1 MKTKKA
7 LAAIIAALILLCIA
21 SGAVYL
27 RKNYVKIEGRIC
39 KSDIIKISP
48 DLRFTK
54 IKEINR
60 CTDVEEMLL
69 SSAYEDAISSFA
81 DFKKLSVLSLSC
93 SKVNSSDSQKMSTFS
108 NLQEL
113 YIYRTD
119 IDLKG
124 IGNSNLSYVWMLD
137 SDVKNFDSLAEC
149 LSLRNIS
156 LTDTI
161 VDDYII
167 NSDGNFT
174 MKDSG
179 FLSSFDNVTELGI
192 YVDSIEDVSGIC
204 EMDSLQELSVNS
216 DALSDEAIDQLEE
229 KGIKVAQKK
238 SDD

>member
-1 MKTKKA
+1 
-7 LAAIIAALILLCIA
+7 
-21 SGAVYL
+21 
-27 RKNYVKIEGRIC
+27 
-39 KSDIIKISP
+39 
-48 DLRFTK
+48 
-54 IKEINR
+54 
-60 CTDVEEMLL
+60 
-69 SSAYEDAISSFA
+69 
-81 DFKKLSVLSLSC
+81 
-93 SKVNSSDSQKMSTFS
+93 MSTFS

-137 SDVKNFDSLAEC
+137 SNVKNFDSLAEC
-149 LSLRNIS
+149 LALRNIS

-167 NSDGNFT
+167 NSDGNST

-192 YVDSIEDVSGIC
+192 YIDIIEDVSGIC
-204 EMDSLQELSVNS
+204 EMDSLKSLSVSEGTIS
-216 DALSDEAIDQLEE
+216 DQAIDQLEK

-238 SDD
+238 IDD